1 MFVENQRQT
10 EWMYSKKYIRTY
22 LKDALLNSVELQAK
36 IVDAVSLINDYASQ
50 SYYKSKDKR
59 IADFMLNRDL
69 VQTVESI
76 MLVTL
81 PKQKPELY
89 TSVVGELSAMIGMT
103 DKGDGAKIAAELLA
117 TLADLDVYDL
127 FKHTD
132 RGSIYLVSAFELDEK
147 IVKFIEQTMYLPP
160 MICPPREIRTNHD
173 SGYLTKRES
182 MILGK
187 GNFHTENICLD
198 SINKFNQ
205 VALSLNVR
213 LLKTFSEEPK
223 KEFTD
228 PAKKE
233 QWMTFV
239 KKSYEV
245 YRDLVQHGNE
255 FWLTHRVDKR
265 GRTYAQGYHCS
276 TQGNSFRK
284 AIVELSDKELITG
297 VES

>member
-1 MFVENQRQT
+1 
-10 EWMYSKKYIRTY
+10 MYSKKYIRKY
-22 LKDALLNSVELQAK
+22 LKDALLNSAELQAK
-36 IVDAVSLINDYASQ
+36 VVDAVSLINDYASQ
-50 SYYKSKDKR
+50 SYYDSKNTR

-69 VQTVESI
+69 AKTVEDI
-76 MLVTL
+76 VLVTL
-81 PKQKPELY
+81 RKQKPELY
-89 TSVVGELSAMIGMT
+89 TSVVGEVASVIGMT
-103 DKGDGAKIAAELLA
+103 DKGDGAKVAAELLA
-117 TLADLDVYDL
+117 ILVELDMYDL
-127 FKHTD
+127 FRNTD

-147 IVKFIEQTMYLPP
+147 IAKFIEQTMYLPP

-187 GNFHTENICLD
+187 GNFHTGNICLD

-205 VALSLNVR
+205 VPLSLNVR

-223 KEFTD
+223 REFTD
-228 PAKKE
+228 PVKKE
-233 QWMTFV
+233 QWQTFV
-239 KKSYEV
+239 AKSYEV
-245 YRDLVQHGNE
+245 YRDLIQHGNE

-297 VES
+297 VE

>member
-1 MFVENQRQT
+1 MFVENQKQT

-22 LKDALLNSVELQAK
+22 LRDALLNSTDLQAK
-36 IVDAVSLINDYASQ
+36 IKDAVSLVNHYASQ
-50 SYYKSKDKR
+50 SYYDSKNKR

-69 VQTVESI
+69 HKTVEDI
-76 MLVTL
+76 LLVTL
-81 PKQKPELY
+81 QKQKPELY
-89 TSVVGELSAMIGMT
+89 TSVVGEVAAVIGMT
-103 DKGDGAKIAAELLA
+103 DKGDGAKISAELLA
-117 TLADLDVYDL
+117 IIAELDIYDL

-132 RGSIYLVSAFELDEK
+132 RGSIYLVSAFELDDK

-160 MICPPREIRTNHD
+160 MVCPPRKVRTNHD

-187 GNFHTENICLD
+187 GNFHTGNICLD

-205 VALSLNVR
+205 IPLSLNVR

-223 KEFTD
+223 KAFTD

-233 QWMTFV
+233 QWLNFV
-239 KKSYEV
+239 EKSYEV
-245 YRDLVQHGNE
+245 YRDLIQHGNE

-284 AIVELSDKELITG
+284 AIVELADKEVIEG
-297 VES
+297 VSK

>member
-1 MFVENQRQT
+1 M
-10 EWMYSKKYIRTY
+10 
-22 LKDALLNSVELQAK
+22 
-36 IVDAVSLINDYASQ
+36 
-50 SYYKSKDKR
+50 
-59 IADFMLNRDL
+59 
-69 VQTVESI
+69 TVEDI
-76 MLVTL
+76 ILVTL
-81 PKQKPELY
+81 RKQKPELY
-89 TSVVGELSAMIGMT
+89 TSVVGEVASVIGMT
-103 DKGDGAKIAAELLA
+103 DKGDGAKVAAELLA
-117 TLADLDVYDL
+117 TLAELDIYDL
-127 FKHTD
+127 FKNTD

-147 IVKFIEQTMYLPP
+147 IAKFIEQTMYLPP

-187 GNFHTENICLD
+187 GNFHTGDICLD

-223 KEFTD
+223 REFTD
-228 PAKKE
+228 PAKKD

-297 VES
+297 VE

>member
-1 MFVENQRQT
+1 MFVDYQKQT
-10 EWMYSKKYIRTY
+10 EWMYSKKYIRKY
-22 LKDALLNSVELQAK
+22 LKNALLGSTELQAK
-36 IVDAVSLINDYASQ
+36 IVEAVSLINNYAGQ
-50 SYYKSKDKR
+50 SYYASKDQR
-59 IADFMLNRDL
+59 IADFMLSRDL
-69 VQTVESI
+69 SQTVEDI

-81 PKQKPELY
+81 RKQKPELY
-89 TSVVGELSAMIGMT
+89 TSVVGEVSSVIGMT
-103 DKGDGAKIAAELLA
+103 DKGDGAKISAELLA
-117 TLADLDVYDL
+117 ILAELDVYDL
-127 FKHTD
+127 FKSTD
-132 RGSIYLVSAFELDEK
+132 QGSIYLVSTFELDAR
-147 IVKFIEQTMYLPP
+147 IIKFIEQTMYLPP

-213 LLKTFSEEPK
+213 LLTTFSEEPK
-223 KEFTD
+223 EGFTD

-233 QWMTFV
+233 QWLTFV
-239 KKSYEV
+239 KKSYDV

-284 AIVELSDKELITG
+284 AIVELSDKELIQG
-297 VES
+297 VE